1 MTTPETKV
9 TISTGLGP
17 ITGLDTG
24 SHYQFRGIP
33 YGIAKRF
40 EYATPVQRWTDS
52 GTPEDVPFDATRW
65 GDTCPQKRCWYA
77 HLEQPERMFY
87 HREFRDDVPYTY
99 SENCLNL
106 NVYMPSPAV
115 SDAASA
121 TQITTDSATQTA
133 TPPRSARLHPVIVFI
148 HGGGFDSGANYD
160 SAIHGERFAADGY
173 VFVSITY
180 RVGVLGYA
188 THPEIA
194 DANNGRDGNFG
205 LDDQYT
211 ALCWI
216 RDHIAD
222 FSGDPGNITVMG
234 QSAGAISIQYLC
246 LSKRCQGLFQRA
258 FMMSGGGK
266 FPDFALPRATG
277 STHEY
282 WLDVMTTAGCTTFD
296 QFKTLD
302 IKKIYDALETVKSR
316 RKDNTY
322 NTMPVIDGYLIE
334 QPVQELIRQPLDIP
348 YMVTYTN
355 NDMFAFLMARIG
367 HEYARHTGAWL
378 GNFDVNA
385 PGSDNNK
392 AFHSCD
398 IRYWLGTLADSHRP
412 YTDSDRELSDL
423 LIRYLE
429 NFATTGNP
437 NQGPHT
443 GTVPAWSPASPK
455 SRKSLHLVSNT
466 KKIRMTHPN
475 NLKILWNMLTKG
487 DPK

>member
-1 MTTPETKV
+1 MPDNK
-9 TISTGLGP
+9 TITLSTALGP
-17 ITGLDTG
+17 ITGLDAGT
-24 SHYQFRGIP
+24 HYQFRGVP
-33 YGIAKRF
+33 YGTAGRF
-40 EYATPVQRWTDS
+40 EYVTPVQRWT
-52 GTPEDVPFDATRW
+52 GTFDATHW

-77 HLEQPERMFY
+77 HLEQPERLFY
-87 HREFRDDVPYTY
+87 HREFREGVPYTY

-106 NVYMPSPAV
+106 NIWMPAQ
-115 SDAASA
+115 D
-121 TQITTDSATQTA
+121 TT
-133 TPPRSARLHPVIVFI
+133 RNLHPVIVFI

-160 SAIHGERFAADGY
+160 SAIHGERFARDGFI
-173 VFVSITY
+173 FVSITY

-188 THPEIA
+188 THPAIA
-194 DANNGRDGNFG
+194 ESNNGRDGNFG

-222 FSGDPGNITVMG
+222 FSGNPANITVMG

-246 LSKRCQGLFQRA
+246 LSNRCKGLFQRA

-266 FPDFALPRATG
+266 FPDFALPRTTDT
-277 STHEY
+277 THGY
-282 WLDVMTTAGCTTFD
+282 WNDVMTTAGCSTFN

-302 IKKIYDALETVKSR
+302 IKKIYDALETVKNR

-334 QPVQELIRQPLDIP
+334 QPIDQAIRTPLSMP
-348 YMVTYTN
+348 YLVTYTN
-355 NDMFAFLMARIG
+355 NDMFAYLMAKIG
-367 HEYARHTGAWL
+367 HQYARQTGAWL

-385 PGSDNNK
+385 PGTDSNK

-398 IRYWLGTLADSHRP
+398 IRYWLGTLSDSHRP
-412 YTDSDRELSDL
+412 YTTADTELSDL

-437 NQGPHT
+437 NCGPHA
-443 GTVPAWSPASPK
+443 GTVPEWKPTGPH
-455 SRKSLHLVSNT
+455 SRKSLHIITNT
-466 KKIRMTHPN
+466 KKIRMTRPN
-475 NLKILWNMLTKG
+475 NLKMLWNMLTKG